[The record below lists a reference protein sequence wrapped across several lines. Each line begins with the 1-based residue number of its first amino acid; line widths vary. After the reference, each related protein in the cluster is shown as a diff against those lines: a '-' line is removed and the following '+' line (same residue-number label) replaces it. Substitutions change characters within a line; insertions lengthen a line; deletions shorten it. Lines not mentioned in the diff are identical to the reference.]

1 MGASVSARC
10 CNVTTPS
17 KDINRDFRTMTTK
30 SNASMKNVKEFK
42 TLYNEKGPIKKG
54 SKFTKIVPVNDG
66 YCEYVCQRVSKK
78 EMPCQD
84 NGFIYRHCQHLA
96 SLEHPHIARF
106 IEAFD
111 DKNHIIM
118 VYEKANPVRLFDR
131 IRQRGSLT
139 EEEAAEYLRQVAMAL
154 AVSHS
159 QGIVHG
165 RLSPNSLVIVHED
178 DEEDEEDVEL
188 QLKVC
193 CMGQGW
199 LLRPGL
205 LDVEATEKSLALETY
220 ALSPE
225 LASGE
230 MPGTCARDLPRNA
243 DKSDMWALGVIF
255 YHMLS
260 GTVPFKVTN
269 RKDLSSQVGCKEVRF
284 LETMWNK
291 LSPAA
296 KDAVQSMLR
305 VIPHLRISAAQLL
318 KHPWIKIA
326 KASFPRKR
334 MVAVLNNIRANISE
348 SEFKRFVLRV
358 VAEQLPRDG
367 ALVGTVEQAFRCL
380 DRNGDGVLTVDEII
394 RGLRK
399 HLDLG
404 SDDTELERLVA
415 GIDRDNSGSVNM
427 EEFISVALDQQK
439 SCSLPVLWDAFN
451 AFDRDRGG
459 TITFDEIDKIV
470 KDLEGVRLGPATAE
484 GLAIEIRRELEEVGT
499 NGCIDF
505 DQFVYMLVNAQP
517 NATDVIKKDMYRVLW
532 GCGVDCHNIR
542 HTEPEATW
550 DFRKAGA
557 SVSAKSVY
565 RKKDT
570 HQRNNPM
577 LEPVPPG

>member
-1 MGASVSARC
+1 MGAHASARC
-10 CNVTTPS
+10 CSVTTPT
-17 KDINRDFRTMTTK
+17 KDRNRDFRAGANGPTTMKTG
-30 SNASMKNVKEFK
+30 KEFK
-42 TLYNEKGPIKKG
+42 AFYNEKGPIKKG
-54 SKFTKIVPVNDG
+54 SKWTKVMPVNDA
-66 YCEYVCQRVSKK
+66 YREYVCQKVSKK
-78 EMPCQD
+78 DMPCQD
-84 NGFIYRHCQHLA
+84 NASIFRHTQNLA
-96 SLEHPHIARF
+96 NLEHPHIARF

-118 VYEKANPVRLFDR
+118 LYEKANPVGLFDR
-131 IRQRGSLT
+131 VRQRGSLT
-139 EEEAAEYLRQVAMAL
+139 EEEAAEYLRQVSMGL
-154 AVSHS
+154 AVAHS

-165 RLSPNSLVIVHED
+165 RLSPKSLVLTHD
-178 DEEDEEDVEL
+178 DVDQDEADVEL

-193 CMGQGW
+193 GMGQGW

-205 LDVEATEKSLALETY
+205 VDVEATEKTLETETY

-225 LASGE
+225 LASRE
-230 MPGTCARDLPRNA
+230 LPGTCTRDLPRNA
-243 DKSDMWALGVIF
+243 DKSDIWAVGVIF

-260 GTVPFKVTN
+260 GTVPFKVAS
-269 RKDLSSQVGCKEVRF
+269 RQELASQVGTKEVRF
-284 LETMWNK
+284 LESMWNK

-296 KDAVQSMLR
+296 KDAVESMLK
-305 VIPHLRISAAQLL
+305 VVPQIRISAAQLL

-334 MVAVLNNIRANISE
+334 MVAVLNNIRVNISE

-358 VAEQLPRDG
+358 VAEQLPKDG
-367 ALVGTVEQAFRCL
+367 TLVGTVEQAFRCL

-404 SDDTELERLVA
+404 ARDKELERLVA

-427 EEFISVALDQQK
+427 EEFIYVAIDQQK

-470 KDLEGVRLGPATAE
+470 KDLEGVRLGPETAE
-484 GLAIEIRRELEEVGT
+484 GLASEIRRELEEVGT

-505 DQFVYMLVNAQP
+505 DQFVFMLLNSKP
-517 NATDVIKKDMYRVLW
+517 NRLDAAKKDVYRVLW
-532 GCGVDCHNIR
+532 GCGVDCHNVR

-550 DFRKAGA
+550 DLRKAG
-557 SVSAKSVY
+557 STCTAKSVY

-570 HQRNNPM
+570 HQRNEM
-577 LEPVPPG
+577 IPVPPG

>member
-1 MGASVSARC
+1 M
-10 CNVTTPS
+10 
-17 KDINRDFRTMTTK
+17 
-30 SNASMKNVKEFK
+30 
-42 TLYNEKGPIKKG
+42 
-54 SKFTKIVPVNDG
+54 
-66 YCEYVCQRVSKK
+66 
-78 EMPCQD
+78 
-84 NGFIYRHCQHLA
+84 
-96 SLEHPHIARF
+96 
-106 IEAFD
+106 
-111 DKNHIIM
+111 
-118 VYEKANPVRLFDR
+118 
-131 IRQRGSLT
+131 
-139 EEEAAEYLRQVAMAL
+139 
-154 AVSHS
+154 
-159 QGIVHG
+159 
-165 RLSPNSLVIVHED
+165 
-178 DEEDEEDVEL
+178 
-188 QLKVC
+188 
-193 CMGQGW
+193 
-199 LLRPGL
+199 
-205 LDVEATEKSLALETY
+205 
-220 ALSPE
+220 
-225 LASGE
+225 
-230 MPGTCARDLPRNA
+230 
-243 DKSDMWALGVIF
+243 
-255 YHMLS
+255 
-260 GTVPFKVTN
+260 
-269 RKDLSSQVGCKEVRF
+269 
-284 LETMWNK
+284 ETMWNK

-404 SDDTELERLVA
+404 AHDTELERLVA